1 MIYLK
6 KYNNLSWKELAQMIV
21 LSGVIGAG
29 KSSLTSILAEHF
41 GSQAFYEGV
50 ESNPILPLYYKDM
63 KRYTFLLN
71 VYLLNRRLE
80 QINEAIKIKDSV
92 IDRSIYED
100 KLFFKMNAD
109 AGTADNTEYDTYASL
124 VDNMLEDL
132 PNTPSK
138 KPELLI
144 YINVPYDVMIKRI
157 EKRGRD
163 YEQLTT
169 DPTLEDYYKRLLS
182 YYKGWFDEYEES
194 PKMMIDG
201 GKYDF
206 IASEDDKQAVLE
218 QVDNK
223 LKELRK

>member
-1 MIYLK
+1 
-6 KYNNLSWKELAQMIV
+6 MIV

-29 KSSLTSILAEHF
+29 KSSLTSILAEHL

-50 ESNPILPLYYKDM
+50 EENPILPLYYQDM

-71 VYLLNRRLE
+71 VYLLNTRLS
-80 QINEAIKIKDSV
+80 QINKAVQIPNSV

-100 KLFFKMNAD
+100 KLFFKMNTD
-109 AGTADNTEYDTYASL
+109 AGTADKTEYDIYSSL
-124 VDNMLEDL
+124 VDNMLEDI

-144 YINVPYDVMIKRI
+144 YISVPYDVMLKRI
-157 EKRGRD
+157 KKRGRE
-163 YEQLTT
+163 YEQITT
-169 DPTLEDYYKRLLS
+169 DPTLADYYQRLIK
-182 YYKGWFDEYEES
+182 YYHSWYQKYDMS
-194 PKMMIDG
+194 PKIKIDG

-206 IASEDDKQAVLE
+206 IANEADKKAVLK
-218 QVDNK
+218 QIDNK